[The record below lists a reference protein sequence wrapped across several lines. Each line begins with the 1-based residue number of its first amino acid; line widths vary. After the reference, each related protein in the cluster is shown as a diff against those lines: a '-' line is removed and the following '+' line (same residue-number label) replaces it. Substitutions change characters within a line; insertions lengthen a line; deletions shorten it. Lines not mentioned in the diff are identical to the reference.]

1 MKSLWDNC
9 KRCTLYIE
17 KRCDGDTNECL
28 CKKCPRNLG
37 ECIITRYCRETESVL
52 NTEEF

>member
-1 MKSLWDNC
+1 MKNISRNC
-9 KRCTLYIE
+9 RQCLSYINN
-17 KRCDGDTNECL
+17 KCDGEDDRCM

-52 NTEEF
+52 EFDE